1 MNEQRHDSPING
13 SMIDAIPFR
22 LDLAGLMK
30 RLRLKEGSPYL
41 TELRRLRDEAESIA
55 RPKALYKV
63 AFIDAKGDDNVVVDG
78 IKLTSRVLRVNLE
91 NVHRVFP
98 YVATC
103 GVELDQWAHAQD
115 DMLFQYWADVIKEMA
130 MRVALQALD
139 ESITADYEPGKTAVM
154 SPGSLADWPL
164 PQQCPLFTLLGD
176 VKGAIGVELTDSF
189 LMIPNKSVSGIRFS
203 TTDDFASCQLCP
215 RENCPGRRASYD
227 DTLYERKY
235 RQG

>member
-1 MNEQRHDSPING
+1 MTDHIV
-13 SMIDAIPFR
+13 DAIPFQP
-22 LDLAGLMK
+22 DLAELAK

-41 TELRRLRDEAESIA
+41 ADLQRLRDEAERIA

-63 AFIDAKGDDNVVVDG
+63 AFIDAKGDDHVIVDG
-78 IKLTSRVLRVNLE
+78 VTLTSRVLRVNLE
-91 NVHRVFP
+91 HVHRVFP

-130 MRVALQALD
+130 VRVAIQALHAHM
-139 ESITADYEPGKTAVM
+139 TACYELGKTAVM

-164 PQQCPLFTLLGD
+164 PQQRPLFTILGD
-176 VKGAIGVELTDSF
+176 VEGAIGVTLSDSF
-189 LMIPNKSVSGIRFS
+189 LMTPNKSVSGLRFS
-203 TTDDFASCQLCP
+203 TDDDFASCQLCP
-215 RENCPGRRASYD
+215 RENCPGRRAPYD
-227 DTLYERKY
+227 ETLYDRKY